1 LNTRLLGAAV
11 LIALAVIFVP
21 MFFSSKPVAPGAD
34 QTVSLDIPAA
44 PDRDLQTRTMSLT
57 PGAAPATANSSG
69 GTPLGSGSNGS
80 PVIAGPGTGT
90 PASSDALA
98 TVNIG
103 SKRPR
108 DVETD
113 PQAGQAPQPTTV
125 QAPGKATPAVAPA
138 PSQPAPA
145 IPAQP
150 RATQPAPQA
159 ATPAPAAP
167 ADQALAARGH
177 YSVNLSAYASAAS
190 AQNLMQRVRGMG
202 FPVASRPVTQ
212 AGKALTLV
220 VAGPFGSRAAAEAA
234 RLKITQSVPGVP
246 ARLES
251 GASNQQG
258 DAPALASPS
267 RAVATAPA
275 ASSAS
280 ARAGGWAVQ
289 VAAVGNQADATA
301 LRDKLRASGFDGFV
315 DTATVGG
322 KQLWRVRAGPQT
334 QREDALRLRDQIK
347 AKLALSG
354 NVVSMP

>member
-1 LNTRLLGAAV
+1 MNARLLGAAV

-57 PGAAPATANSSG
+57 PGAAPAGAKSAAGS
-69 GTPLGSGSNGS
+69 PLGSGSNGS
-80 PVIAGPGTGT
+80 PVIAGPNTGA
-90 PASSDALA
+90 PASGDALA

-103 SKRPR
+103 SNRPR

-113 PQAGQAPQPTTV
+113 PQAGQAPQPTSV
-125 QAPGKATPAVAPA
+125 QAPGKTTPTPA

-150 RATQPAPQA
+150 RVTKPAASAPTTQA
-159 ATPAPAAP
+159 PAPAV
-167 ADQALAARGH
+167 ADQTAVAARGN

-202 FPVASRPVTQ
+202 YPVTSRAINQ

-251 GASNQQG
+251 GASTQQG
-258 DAPALASPS
+258 DAPALATPS
-267 RAVATAPA
+267 RAVASSAPA
-275 ASSAS
+275 ASAK
-280 ARAGGWAVQ
+280 AGGWAVQ
-289 VAAVGNQADATA
+289 VAAVGNQADANA
-301 LRDKLRASGFDGFV
+301 LRDKLRANGFDGFV